1 MTIETI
7 SGSPAPSSG
16 AGPLPTR
23 PARARGNLTA
33 ALIVAVLVW
42 FFITLSA
49 TVITFILP
57 ESYRAVARIKVER
70 DPWLENQEAQ
80 SQSGLYSP
88 SVYDPYFIQTEFE
101 VIQSEAIL
109 GQVIDRLKLSERWG
123 RRYNAGAKLT
133 LPQTI
138 GLLKRQIELRPIMH
152 TSLIEISV
160 FNERPE
166 EAAEIANA
174 IAEEF
179 RAHRMKQLEALVR
192 GQREILESAIKN
204 HESKIAAVQ
213 TSLDRLR
220 KELGITDEKARQAV
234 ESASAT
240 SNERPYWSKRREL
253 EDLLRYQNTLSR
265 KLLSEEQD
273 NRLSAV
279 GRVEI
284 IDRAVPPLRPARP
297 NKPLNIALGMLAGAI
312 FGPLAGLAT
321 WVISRLI
328 QRRRAMAG

>member
-7 SGSPAPSSG
+7 SGSPAPSPG
-16 AGPLPTR
+16 AASLPAR
-23 PARARGNLTA
+23 PARARGSLWA
-33 ALIVAVLVW
+33 ALIVALLVW
-42 FFITLSA
+42 GFIILSA

-57 ESYRAVARIKVER
+57 ESFKAVARIKVER
-70 DPWLENQEAQ
+70 DWWAQ
-80 SQSGLYSP
+80 SQNTQLPDSP
-88 SVYDPYFIQTEFE
+88 APSPPHDPYFIQTEFE
-101 VIQSEAIL
+101 VIQSEVIL
-109 GQVIDRLKLSERWG
+109 GQVIDRLKLDERWG
-123 RRYNAGAKLT
+123 KRYTGGPKLSRPETMLLLRRQLD
-133 LPQTI
+133 
-138 GLLKRQIELRPIMH
+138 LRPVRS
-152 TSLIEISV
+152 TSLIEIGVWS
-160 FNERPE
+160 PQPQ

-179 RAHRMKQLEALVR
+179 RGYRIKQHEVLVRQKREALEA
-192 GQREILESAIKN
+192 GFKN
-204 HESKIAAVQ
+204 QESKIAEVQ
-213 TSLDRLR
+213 ASLDRLR

-234 ESASAT
+234 ELASAT

-253 EDLLRYQNTLSR
+253 EDLLRYRSTLSQ

-279 GRVEI
+279 GLVEI

-312 FGPLAGLAT
+312 LGPFAGLAT

-328 QRRRAMAG
+328 QRRRAVAG